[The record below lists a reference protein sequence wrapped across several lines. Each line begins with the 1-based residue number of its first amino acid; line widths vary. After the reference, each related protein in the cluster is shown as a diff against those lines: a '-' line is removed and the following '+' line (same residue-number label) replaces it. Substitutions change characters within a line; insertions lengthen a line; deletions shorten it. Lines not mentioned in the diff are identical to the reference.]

1 MRTKHRRHAGGRAR
15 VSKHA
20 WTCKRLPVGRK
31 RYRPFGISRRIRIVG
46 SGRTWL
52 TQDTIVQEE
61 RKPAWR
67 RRRRV
72 RLYA

>member
-1 MRTKHRRHAGGRAR
+1 
-15 VSKHA
+15 
-20 WTCKRLPVGRK
+20 LPVGRK